1 MVLQEWE
8 ARAGLTVIAKLTTPA
23 KLMSVPL
30 LLVLLNVPDQGLN
43 LRALQKKHSLSH
55 WTTGKVPRT
64 SPLTGEET
72 DSIDSMCLAQRHS
85 QTDSGRASLE

>member
-30 LLVLLNVPDQGLN
+30 LFVLLNFPDQGLN
-43 LRALQKKHSLSH
+43 LRALQRKHSLSH
-55 WTTGKVPRT
+55 WTIGKVPHT

-72 DSIDSMCLAQRHS
+72 DSIDSVCFAQRHS

>member
-1 MVLQEWE
+1 MVLQARG
-8 ARAGLTVIAKLTTPA
+8 ARAGLTVSAKLTTHA

-30 LLVLLNVPDQGLN
+30 LFLLLNFPDQGLT
-43 LRALQKKHSLSH
+43 LHALQRKHSLSH

-72 DSIDSMCLAQRHS
+72 DSIDCVCLAQRHS
-85 QTDSGRASLE
+85 QMDSGRASS